1 MPLKS
6 KKLVF
11 CFLKKK
17 VNPTRTYII
26 LSLLLVILAALNIAL
41 GSVRIPLGAV
51 ADILSGGDGGN
62 QAWRVIVLQSRV
74 PQCITAL
81 FCGAALSAAGLM
93 LQTTLANPL
102 AGPSILGITS
112 GASLGVAVVALAS
125 GCSFSAAGSL
135 MGLTATIA
143 GALVGAF
150 VVLVIILL
158 LSSVI
163 KSNAMLLIAGMMV
176 GYVAS
181 SLISIL
187 NFFATAEGVHSYT
200 SWGLGSFSGVSL
212 SQMPVFVGTVSAGL
226 LMAVLL
232 IKPLNALLLGANYA
246 ENLGVNIRR
255 VRSLLLVAT
264 GLLSAIVTAFCGPIS
279 FIGLAVPHVARMV
292 IGSSNHNVLMPVTML
307 VGAVVALACNLVCL
321 MPGNAG
327 VLPLNAVTPFF
338 GAPVVIYV
346 IVSQRIMRSFE

>member
-1 MPLKS
+1 M
-6 KKLVF
+6 
-11 CFLKKK
+11 
-17 VNPTRTYII
+17 
-26 LSLLLVILAALNIAL
+26 VILAALNIAL
-41 GSVRIPLGAV
+41 GSVRIPLGTV

-62 QAWRVIVLQSRV
+62 QAWKVIVLQSRV

-81 FCGAALSAAGLM
+81 LCGAALSAAGLM

-150 VVLVIILL
+150 VVLVLILL

-200 SWGLGSFSGVSL
+200 IWGLGSFSGVSL

-255 VRSLLLVAT
+255 VRGLLLVAT

-321 MPGNAG
+321 LPGNAG

-346 IVSQRIMRSFE
+346 IVSQRRMKYEL

>member
-6 KKLVF
+6 NKLVF

-26 LSLLLVILAALNIAL
+26 LSLLLVILAALNIVL
-41 GSVRIPLGAV
+41 GSVRIPLGSV
-51 ADILSGGDGGN
+51 IDILSGGDGGN

-200 SWGLGSFSGVSL
+200 IWGLGSFSGVSL

-321 MPGNAG
+321 LPGNAG

-346 IVSQRIMRSFE
+346 IVSQRRMRGFE

>member
-1 MPLKS
+1 MKT
-6 KKLVF
+6 
-11 CFLKKK
+11 
-17 VNPTRTYII
+17 TRIYII
-26 LSLLLVILAALNIAL
+26 LSLLLVVLAVLNIVL
-41 GSVRIPLGAV
+41 GSVRIPLSAIF
-51 ADILSGGDGGN
+51 DMLTGGDGGN
-62 QAWRVIVLQSRV
+62 PTWQVIVMQSRV
-74 PQCITAL
+74 PQCVTAL

-158 LSSVI
+158 LSSII

-200 SWGLGSFSGVSL
+200 IWGLGSFSGVSL

-264 GLLSAIVTAFCGPIS
+264 GLLSAIVTAFCGPVS
-279 FIGLAVPHVARMV
+279 FIGLAVPHVARLIV
-292 IGSSNHNVLMPVTML
+292 GSSNHNVLMPVTIL
-307 VGAVVALACNLVCL
+307 TGAAIALACNLICL
-321 MPGNAG
+321 LPGNAG

-346 IVSQRIMRSFE
+346 IVSQKRMRFYN